1 MFSLTR
7 KFVAT
12 NMMRPNP
19 IMSGLSTRLHSTKA
33 PSVAD
38 VGDVFKV
45 DYTEEFDQG
54 LTADEKA

>member
-7 KFVAT
+7 KLMAR
-12 NMMRPNP
+12 NLMKPSP
-19 IMSGLSTRLHSTKA
+19 IMSGLSTRMFAAPA

-45 DYTEEFDQG
+45 DYTEEFD
-54 LTADEKA
+54 

>member
-7 KFVAT
+7 KLVAT

-19 IMSGLSTRLHSTKA
+19 MMSGLSTRLHSTKA
-33 PSVAD
+33 PSVSD

-54 LTADEKA
+54 LTDE